1 MQEENKLGTQP
12 VGRLLASMALP
23 AMFSMLINAL
33 YNVVDSIYVARYSSD
48 ALAAVSLA
56 FPVQSLLIAVAAGT
70 GVGINSLIA
79 RRLGEGRKE
88 LANRA
93 ATHGLCLAVL
103 AWVVFAL
110 LGIFATGPF
119 LSLFDVGQGTY
130 DMACTYTRIVTI
142 VSLFSLVAITV
153 EKIQQATGNM
163 IIPMITGLLGA
174 VINIILDPILIF
186 GLLGAPELGV
196 AGAAWA
202 TVIGQAG
209 GMIAGLLFL
218 RLWPCVLH
226 VSFKGFRWHGRTV
239 RDIYQVG
246 VPSIVM
252 QAITSVMT
260 AGMNGILAR
269 FSEAAVSVLGAY
281 FKLQSFIFMPVFGLT
296 QGALPIMGYN
306 FGARKRKRIMHTW
319 RLAVITAAAI
329 MLVGMLLFC
338 LIPGP
343 LLRLFNDD
351 PELQRVGIPA
361 LRTIS
366 YSFLLAAVGIV
377 NSTVFQAVGRGVA
390 SLLVSA
396 LRQLVIILPAA
407 WILSRVAGL
416 AAVWWAFPIAEL
428 FSLALSL
435 ILLLRIYR
443 RDIRPLTPP
452 EEVEE
457 AV

>member
-1 MQEENKLGTQP
+1 M
-12 VGRLLASMALP
+12 
-23 AMFSMLINAL
+23 
-33 YNVVDSIYVARYSSD
+33 
-48 ALAAVSLA
+48 
-56 FPVQSLLIAVAAGT
+56 
-70 GVGINSLIA
+70 
-79 RRLGEGRKE
+79 
-88 LANRA
+88 
-93 ATHGLCLAVL
+93 
-103 AWVVFAL
+103 VFAL

-428 FSLALSL
+428 FALALSL